1 MSFVLIKKMTLSGSR
16 HSNGTPP
23 TREDETLDVSNN
35 CTCMAAFDK
44 LKTRLPNFCSF
55 LPRSVNI
62 FTKKILSIRTLSP
75 SLSRQFTMRWEG
87 MAIEELKS
95 IASEYVKEKKGY
107 DLLFSV
113 SRRFHKKLPWCN
125 YRVIQQIAALG

>member
-1 MSFVLIKKMTLSGSR
+1 M
-16 HSNGTPP
+16 
-23 TREDETLDVSNN
+23 
-35 CTCMAAFDK
+35 
-44 LKTRLPNFCSF
+44 
-55 LPRSVNI
+55 
-62 FTKKILSIRTLSP
+62 LSIRTLSP

-113 SRRFHKKLPWCN
+113 SRRLHKQLPC
-125 YRVIQQIAALG
+125 VTAG

>member
-1 MSFVLIKKMTLSGSR
+1 M
-16 HSNGTPP
+16 
-23 TREDETLDVSNN
+23 
-35 CTCMAAFDK
+35 
-44 LKTRLPNFCSF
+44 
-55 LPRSVNI
+55 
-62 FTKKILSIRTLSP
+62 LSIRTLSP

-113 SRRFHKKLPWCN
+113 SRRFHKKLPC
-125 YRVIQQIAALG
+125 VTTG